1 MNPAGGPRTHPGTKC
16 HSVTIGVRHSDIIP
30 ALDLLTTRITPELEL
45 TLRTGGPIENARV
58 DHYIVFLVV
67 EGSSIVVGIL
77 FTYVQK

>member
-1 MNPAGGPRTHPGTKC
+1 
-16 HSVTIGVRHSDIIP
+16 VRHSDIIP